1 MWAHKLYLA
10 CEYEQCKA
18 TQDTR
23 EKELRDKRSNANTGI
38 CFEIRAIALRPRLH
52 TEGFQPSTQEPPL
65 RNYNSTP
72 KYTTPLS
79 NTITSTQEGTKSKEE
94 TKLSDPMIT
103 NSLLVILKDHK

>member
-1 MWAHKLYLA
+1 MH
-10 CEYEQCKA
+10 
-18 TQDTR
+18 DIR
-23 EKELRDKRSNANTGI
+23 EIELRDKRSNANTGI
-38 CFEIRAIALRPRLH
+38 CFEIRAIALRLRLH
-52 TEGFQPSTQEPPL
+52 TERFQLSTIRSSTQGPPL

-79 NTITSTQEGTKSKEE
+79 NTITSTQERTKSKEE